1 MKLIRIITVSFV
13 ALATLIAFN
22 LNVASA
28 AGTYGISCKNNA
40 YGMQLGTDYTQ
51 QAYVYNALQD
61 KIVQGSN
68 NTGENG
74 NSYLIGGSDDSFQQA
89 YVGNDCIY
97 SGAADTNGT
106 AVVAGDVAR
115 LAVNAIVGA
124 VQNRIDMAYA
134 ANNSGA
140 SATGLSFT
148 TQSDGGSMSANKIV
162 GGLSFWADYGAS
174 DFENTQA
181 YTNARLDSMAYDGNA
196 SSYSLG
202 VDKTFGKALVG
213 LVVSNVD
220 TDLKTKFNSGTYKQ
234 EIDTYG
240 VYLAYRTSMIQIDL
254 GMGTGDSSIN
264 TTRKDLGNDSVINGK
279 TTADIEYSNAR
290 ISANFSRGRFAL
302 VPSASYRKMEMEI
315 KGFIDDRA
323 DETQS
328 LIAGDGLLFTSGNEG
343 NGTQDGL
350 TVTDDTISGRTVQ
363 SEVMSFGVRLNANL
377 GKLVPYLDMSY
388 DSEDTSGVTYKTE
401 VGTDGNDNELIA
413 SKYSQSMRIGGGV
426 NFMLGSHLKGG
437 VRAGMINGR
446 DDWNENYMSGSISLG
461 F

>member
-51 QAYVYNALQD
+51 QAYVYNAFHTQAGAD
-61 KIVQGSN
+61 
-68 NTGENG
+68 TPMA
-74 NSYLIGGSDDSFQQA
+74 YLIGGSDDSYKQA

-148 TQSDGGSMSANKIV
+148 TQSDGGAMSANRIV
-162 GGLSFWADYGAS
+162 GGLSFWADYGSS

-181 YTNARLDSMAYDGNA
+181 YNNARLDSMAYDGSA
-196 SSYSLG
+196 SSYSVG

-213 LVVSNVD
+213 VLISNVD
-220 TDLKTKFNSGTYKQ
+220 ADLKTKFNSGTYKQ
-234 EIDTYG
+234 EMDTYG

-254 GMGTGDSSIN
+254 GMGTGDSTIN
-264 TTRKDLGNDSVINGK
+264 TTRKDLGNDSIINGK
-279 TTADIEYSNAR
+279 TTADIEYQNAR

-302 VPSASYRKMEMEI
+302 VPSASYRKMEMDI
-315 KGFIDDRA
+315 KGFVDDRA
-323 DETQS
+323 DETES
-328 LIAGDGLLFTSGNEG
+328 TIIGDGQLFHTGNVTTS
-343 NGTQDGL
+343 
-350 TVTDDTISGRTVQ
+350 VTDDTISARSVQ
-363 SEVMSFGVRLNANL
+363 SETFSLGVKLSANL
-377 GKLVPYLDMSY
+377 GKLVPYLDMAY
-388 DSEDTSGVTYKTE
+388 DSEDTTGVTYKKE
-401 VGTDGNDNELIA
+401 VGTDGNDNENIA
-413 SKYSQSMRIGGGV
+413 SKYSQSMRIGGGI

-437 VRAGMINGR
+437 VRAGSISGR
-446 DDWNENYMSGSISLG
+446 DDWKEDYVAGSISLG

>member
-28 AGTYGISCKNNA
+28 AGTYGISCNNNA

-51 QAYVYNALQD
+51 QAYVYNAFKAGGLQ
-61 KIVQGSN
+61 N
-68 NTGENG
+68 NGIDDG
-74 NSYLIGGSDDSFQQA
+74 NTYLIGGSEDSYKQA

-148 TQSDGGSMSANKIV
+148 TQSDGGAMSANRIV
-162 GGLSFWADYGAS
+162 GGLSFWADYGSS

-181 YTNARLDSMAYDGNA
+181 YNNARLDSMAYDGSA
-196 SSYSLG
+196 SSYSIG

-220 TDLKTKFNSGTYKQ
+220 ADLKTKFNSGTYKQ
-234 EIDTYG
+234 EMDTYG
-240 VYLAYRTSMIQIDL
+240 VYLAYRTNIIQIDL
-254 GMGTGDSSIN
+254 GMGTGDSTIN
-264 TTRKDLGNDSVINGK
+264 TTRKDLGNDSIINGK
-279 TTADIEYSNAR
+279 TTADIEYQNAR

-302 VPSASYRKMEMEI
+302 VPSASYRKMEMDI
-315 KGFIDDRA
+315 KGFIDDRE

-328 LIAGDGLLFTSGNEG
+328 LVAGDGLLFTSGNEG

-350 TVTDDTISGRTVQ
+350 TVRDDTISARSVQ
-363 SEVMSFGVRLNANL
+363 SETASLGLKLSVNL
-377 GKLVPYLDMSY
+377 GKFVPYLDMSY
-388 DSEDTSGVTYKTE
+388 DSEDTSGVAYKKE
-401 VGTDGNDNELIA
+401 VGTDGNDNEKIA
-413 SKYSQSMRIGGGV
+413 SKYSQSMRIGGGI

-437 VRAGMINGR
+437 VRAGSISGR
-446 DDWNENYMSGSISLG
+446 NDWKEDYVAGNISLG